1 MEINLV
7 TKEDLIVF
15 KAEMLVAI
23 REALTKASEDGL
35 SKKQW
40 FRSADVR
47 RMLGISPGT
56 LQTLRINGKL
66 PYRKIGGSMFYHAS
80 DIEKMLKEGQQYG

>member
-23 REALTKASEDGL
+23 QEALNKAFENGL
-35 SKKQW
+35 AKKQW
-40 FRSADVR
+40 YRSTDVR
-47 RMLGISPGT
+47 KMLGISSGT

-66 PYRKIGGSMFYHAS
+66 SYLKIGGSMFYHAS
-80 DIEKMLKEGQQYG
+80 DIEKMLKGGQYG

>member
-23 REALTKASEDGL
+23 QEALNKASENGL
-35 SKKQW
+35 AKKQW

-47 RMLGISPGT
+47 RMLGISGGT
-56 LQTLRINGKL
+56 LQALRINSKL
-66 PYRKIGGSMFYHAS
+66 SYRKIGGSMFYHAS
-80 DIEKMLKEGQQYG
+80 DIEKMLKGGQYG